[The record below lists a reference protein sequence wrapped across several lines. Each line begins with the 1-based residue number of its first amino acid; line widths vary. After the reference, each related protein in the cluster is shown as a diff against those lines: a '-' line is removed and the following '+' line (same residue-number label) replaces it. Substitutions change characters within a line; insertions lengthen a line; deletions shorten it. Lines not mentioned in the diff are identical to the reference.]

1 MSASYANVIG
11 GRLRLKGSGPIR
23 SSGAPISGGK
33 RSAAAAGIGGGGG
46 SGGGGAG
53 TDGGGGGSGVSFSVA
68 AAAPPAPVATAPPP
82 AAEGGKTPGG
92 ESFAAVGGDATGG
105 AEAGSDGRTPAE
117 RVYDEAQAKRQR
129 AVAQKMAA
137 KSYREKVADL
147 NAALVKAPE
156 HNDLFRISYG
166 QS

>member
-1 MSASYANVIG
+1 
-11 GRLRLKGSGPIR
+11 
-23 SSGAPISGGK
+23 
-33 RSAAAAGIGGGGG
+33 
-46 SGGGGAG
+46 
-53 TDGGGGGSGVSFSVA
+53 
-68 AAAPPAPVATAPPP
+68 
-82 AAEGGKTPGG
+82 
-92 ESFAAVGGDATGG
+92 VGGDATGG
-105 AEAGSDGRTPAE
+105 AGAGAAAGGAGAGAAAGGAGAGAAAGGVEAGSDGRTPAE